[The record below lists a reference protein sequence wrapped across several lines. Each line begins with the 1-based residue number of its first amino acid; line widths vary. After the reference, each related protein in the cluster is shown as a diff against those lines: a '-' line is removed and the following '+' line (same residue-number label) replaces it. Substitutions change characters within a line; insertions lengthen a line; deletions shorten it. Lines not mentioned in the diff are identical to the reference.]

1 VDENHIGVR
10 PHGILSPD
18 TYRHCP
24 LE

>member
-1 VDENHIGVR
+1 VDESHIGVR

-18 TYRHCP
+18 PYLHCP